1 MSPVYFLRNLFLS
14 SEVVE
19 RLRGKNTHTI
29 SEIRQDENTPP
40 FKATEMSVWNKIYWL
55 FSGFLQLKQLRYI
68 RMKIQWQAKV
78 KENLNNQVDGEGVWV
93 VSMMTED

>member
-1 MSPVYFLRNLFLS
+1 MTPVYFLRNLFLS

-40 FKATEMSVWNKIYWL
+40 FKATEMSV
-55 FSGFLQLKQLRYI
+55 
-68 RMKIQWQAKV
+68 
-78 KENLNNQVDGEGVWV
+78 
-93 VSMMTED
+93 